1 MQGNEYHDIKG
12 HFTDKSND
20 GGACHHDTEKK
31 LLKKREEIKKKWANY
46 EDEFG
51 FLPNMTDEKLKEYN
65 KDWDD
70 VRKELEASGWERYAN
85 NRFYNE
91 NYKKEG
97 EDFIRSYDPEK
108 DEEYYDFKRWDAP
121 HDMVFHSVK
130 EAMEGLETY
139 KREAEEERKQEEL
152 KKAKEK
158 EMRSKYWKLSDEE
171 KRKGVLDGT
180 YDPSVVLSDYKITE
194 GERVGGYVGHSKS
207 KSALAS
213 EESGSMPMSKWT
225 KDKILEYVTNE
236 DDLKPF
242 SDDFKKMTLKDLRE
256 IALYED
262 GWHHTGMFYNR
273 TSYYAV
279 NSPSE
284 IANNL
289 KERINLKE
297 GLKKGLGI

>member
-12 HFTDKSND
+12 HFTDKAND
-20 GGACHHDTEKK
+20 GGACHHDTEKR
-31 LLKKREEIKKKWANY
+31 LLKKRNEIKKKWANY

-51 FLPNMTDEKLKEYN
+51 FLPNMTDEKFEEYN

-70 VRKELEASGWERYAN
+70 FNKELEASGWERYAN

-91 NYKKEG
+91 NYKAEG
-97 EDFIRSYDPEK
+97 ENFIRSYNPEE

-121 HDMVFHSVK
+121 HDRAFHSVK
-130 EAMEGLETY
+130 EAMEGLEIY
-139 KREAEEERKQEEL
+139 KREVEEERKQEEL

-158 EMRSKYWKLSDEE
+158 EMRSTYAKLSDEE
-171 KRKGVLDGT
+171 KRKGILNGT
-180 YDPSVVLSDYKITE
+180 YNSSVVLNEYKITE

-207 KSALAS
+207 KSAMAS

-242 SDDFKKMTLKDLRE
+242 ADDFKKMTLKDLRE

-273 TSYYAV
+273 TSYYGV
-279 NSPSE
+279 NSPME

-289 KERINLKE
+289 KEHINLKE

>member
-12 HFTDKSND
+12 HFTDKAND
-20 GGACHHDTEKK
+20 GGACHHDTEKR
-31 LLKKREEIKKKWANY
+31 LLKKRNEIKKKWANY

-51 FLPNMTDEKLKEYN
+51 FLPNMTDEKFEEYN

-70 VRKELEASGWERYAN
+70 FNKELEASGWERYAN

-91 NYKKEG
+91 NYKAEG
-97 EDFIRSYDPEK
+97 ENFIRSYNPEE

-121 HDMVFHSVK
+121 HDRAFHSVK
-130 EAMEGLETY
+130 EAMEGLEIY
-139 KREAEEERKQEEL
+139 KREVEEERKQEEL

-158 EMRSKYWKLSDEE
+158 EMRSTYAKLSDEE
-171 KRKGVLDGT
+171 KRKGILNGT
-180 YDPSVVLSDYKITE
+180 YNSSVVLNEYKITE

-207 KSALAS
+207 KSAMAS

-242 SDDFKKMTLKDLRE
+242 ADDFKKMTLKDLRE

-262 GWHHTGMFYNR
+262 GWHHTGRYYNS

-279 NSPSE
+279 NSPME

-289 KERINLKE
+289 KEHINLKE

>member
-12 HFTDKSND
+12 HFTDKAND
-20 GGACHHDTEKK
+20 GGACHHDTEKR
-31 LLKKREEIKKKWANY
+31 LLKKRDEIKKKWANY

-51 FLPNMTDEKLKEYN
+51 FLPNMTDEKFEEYN

-70 VRKELEASGWERYAN
+70 FRKELEASGWERYAN

-91 NYKKEG
+91 NYKAEG
-97 EDFIRSYDPEK
+97 EDFIRSYDPEE

-121 HDMVFHSVK
+121 HDRIFHSVK
-130 EAMEGLETY
+130 EAMEGLGAY

-152 KKAKEK
+152 QKAKEK

-171 KRKGVLDGT
+171 KRKGILDGA
-180 YDPSVVLSDYKITE
+180 YDPNVVLSDYKITE

-213 EESGSMPMSKWT
+213 EESGSMPKSKWT
-225 KDKILEYVTNE
+225 KDKILEYITNE

-242 SDDFKKMTLKDLRE
+242 ADDFKKMTLKDLGE

-273 TSYYAV
+273 TSYYGV
-279 NSPSE
+279 NSPME

-289 KERINLKE
+289 KERINLKK

>member
-12 HFTDKSND
+12 HFTDKAND
-20 GGACHHDTEKK
+20 GCACHHDTEKR
-31 LLKKREEIKKKWANY
+31 LLKKRDEIKKKWANY

-51 FLPNMTDEKLKEYN
+51 FLPNMTDEKLEEYE

-70 VRKELEASGWERYAN
+70 FQKELEASGWERYAN

-91 NYKKEG
+91 NYKAEG
-97 EDFIRSYDPEK
+97 ENFIRSYNPEE

-121 HDMVFHSVK
+121 HDRVFHSVK

-152 KKAKEK
+152 QKSKEK

-171 KRKGVLDGT
+171 KRKGILGGK

-213 EESGSMPMSKWT
+213 EESGSMPKSKWT

-242 SDDFKKMTLKDLRE
+242 ADDFKKMTLKDLRE

-273 TSYYAV
+273 TSYYGV
-279 NSPSE
+279 NSPME

>member
-12 HFTDKSND
+12 HFTDKAND
-20 GGACHHDTEKK
+20 GGACHHDTEKR
-31 LLKKREEIKKKWANY
+31 LLKKRNEIKKKWANY

-51 FLPNMTDEKLKEYN
+51 FLPNMTDEKFEEYN

-70 VRKELEASGWERYAN
+70 FNKELEASGWERYAN

-91 NYKKEG
+91 NYKAEG
-97 EDFIRSYDPEK
+97 ENFIRSYNPEE

-121 HDMVFHSVK
+121 HDRAFHSVK
-130 EAMEGLETY
+130 EAMEGLEIY
-139 KREAEEERKQEEL
+139 KREVEEERKQEEL

-158 EMRSKYWKLSDEE
+158 EMRSTYAKLSDEE
-171 KRKGVLDGT
+171 KRKGILNGT
-180 YDPSVVLSDYKITE
+180 YNSSVVLNEYKITE

-207 KSALAS
+207 KSAMAS

-242 SDDFKKMTLKDLRE
+242 ADDFKKMTLKDLRE

-262 GWHHTGMFYNR
+262 GWHHTGRYYNR

-279 NSPSE
+279 NSPME

-289 KERINLKE
+289 KEHINLKE

>member
-12 HFTDKSND
+12 HFTDKAND
-20 GGACHHDTEKK
+20 GGACHHDTEKR
-31 LLKKREEIKKKWANY
+31 LFKKRNEIKKKWANY

-51 FLPNMTDEKLKEYN
+51 FLPNMTEEKFEEYN

-70 VRKELEASGWERYAN
+70 FHKELEASGWERYVN

-91 NYKKEG
+91 NYKAEG
-97 EDFIRSYDPEK
+97 EDFIRSYDPEE

-121 HDMVFHSVK
+121 HDRVFHSVK

-158 EMRSKYWKLSDEE
+158 EMRLTYAKLSDEE
-171 KRKGVLDGT
+171 KRKAILSGD
-180 YDPSVVLSDYKITE
+180 YDPSVVLSDYKITK

-213 EESGSMPMSKWT
+213 EESGSMSMSKWT
-225 KDKILEYVTNE
+225 KDKILENLIYE

-242 SDDFKKMTLKDLRE
+242 ADDFKKMTLKGLKD

-262 GWHHTGMFYNR
+262 GWHHTGRYYNH

-289 KERINLKE
+289 KERINLKK

>member
-12 HFTDKSND
+12 HFTDKAND
-20 GGACHHDTEKK
+20 GGACHHDTEKR
-31 LLKKREEIKKKWANY
+31 LLKKRDEIKKKWANY

-51 FLPNMTDEKLKEYN
+51 FLPNMTDEKFEEYN

-70 VRKELEASGWERYAN
+70 FNKELEASGWERYAN

-91 NYKKEG
+91 NYKAEG
-97 EDFIRSYDPEK
+97 ENFIRSYNPEE

-121 HDMVFHSVK
+121 HDRAFHSVK

-158 EMRSKYWKLSDEE
+158 EMRSTYAKLSDEE
-171 KRKGVLDGT
+171 KRKGILDVT

-207 KSALAS
+207 KSAMAS
-213 EESGSMPMSKWT
+213 EESGSMPKSKWT

-242 SDDFKKMTLKDLRE
+242 ADDFKKMTLKDLRE

-273 TSYYAV
+273 TSYYGV
-279 NSPSE
+279 NSPME

>member
-12 HFTDKSND
+12 HFTDKAND
-20 GGACHHDTEKK
+20 GGACHHDTEKR
-31 LLKKREEIKKKWANY
+31 LFKKRNEIKKKWANY

-51 FLPNMTDEKLKEYN
+51 FLPNMTDEKLEEYN
-65 KDWDD
+65 KDWGDF
-70 VRKELEASGWERYAN
+70 RKELEESGWERYAN

-91 NYKKEG
+91 NYKAEG
-97 EDFIRSYDPEK
+97 EDFIRSYDPEE

-121 HDMVFHSVK
+121 HDRIFHSVK

-171 KRKGVLDGT
+171 KRKGILDGT

-225 KDKILEYVTNE
+225 KDKILENLIYE

-242 SDDFKKMTLKDLRE
+242 ADDFKKMTLKDLKD

-262 GWHHTGMFYNR
+262 GWHHTGRYYNR
-273 TSYYAV
+273 TSYYGV

-297 GLKKGLGI
+297 GLKKGLEI